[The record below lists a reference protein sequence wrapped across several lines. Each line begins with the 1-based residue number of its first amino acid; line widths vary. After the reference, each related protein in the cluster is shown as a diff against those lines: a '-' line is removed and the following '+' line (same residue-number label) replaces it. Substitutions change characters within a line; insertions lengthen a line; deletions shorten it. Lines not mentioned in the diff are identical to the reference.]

1 MDNLDVITLEQLK
14 ARPKGSAFLGVT
26 NCQVPGQL
34 LSINGLETQIIVDS
48 GSDITLI
55 SLDTLSKLS
64 PRPKPKI
71 GEEIE
76 LGQISGKLKISTY
89 VELPI
94 YFRTDQGPVLMN
106 VEAYVV
112 PKMAPSFILGLV
124 SQRLSLP
131 ARWGVTLAEISMFTI
146 ANELEAALKARDLE
160 SMEKLVSD
168 VDFA

>member
-1 MDNLDVITLEQLK
+1 MQDITDYDYVSAKAFLSATTIMDDLDVITLEQLK

-26 NCQVPGQL
+26 NCQVPGHL
-34 LSINGLETQIIVDS
+34 LSIYGHETQIIVDS

-55 SLDTLSKLS
+55 SLDTLSRLS

-94 YFRTDQGPVLMN
+94 YFRTDQGPHQQVVLKTR
-106 VEAYVV
+106 E
-112 PKMAPSFILGLV
+112 LG
-124 SQRLSLP
+124 
-131 ARWGVTLAEISMFTI
+131 AT
-146 ANELEAALKARDLE
+146 RD
-160 SMEKLVSD
+160 S
-168 VDFA
+168 